1 MTGRILGIDHLGV
14 AVRDP
19 RQRLPLWAELLG
31 LELER
36 AEAVPPEGVRTWFLD
51 AGNAHVELLE
61 PLAADSPVGR
71 HLEKRGEG
79 IHHLCLRVDDL
90 DAVLARLAA
99 RGIEPLGGG
108 PRAGAGGARVAFL
121 HPRDTGGVLLELS
134 ERPGGGEEKN
144 GPRGLR
150 PGDVVVL
157 YLRDPKVR
165 LVGLLEALGPE
176 GVTIRGIDLEAFE
189 DWTNQWARGEA
200 GPLAPGLQFLPAHR
214 VEKLLADQAV
224 PGLVSLGEQFRERT
238 GRELRDALA
247 ARDEGK
253 DR

>member
-1 MTGRILGIDHLGV
+1 MKGRIVGIDHLGV

-19 RQRLPLWAELLG
+19 RERLPLWADLLG
-31 LELER
+31 LELEG
-36 AEAVPPEGVRTWFLD
+36 AEAVPSEGVRTWML
-51 AGNAHVELLE
+51 AVGGAHVELLE
-61 PLAADSPVGR
+61 PLADDSPVGQY
-71 HLEKRGEG
+71 LAKRGEG

-90 DAVLARLAA
+90 EAILARLAA

-108 PRAGAGGARVAFL
+108 ARAGAGGARVAFL

-134 ERPGGGEEKN
+134 ERPGAGRED

-165 LVGLLEALGPE
+165 LVGLLEGLGPE

-189 DWTNQWARGEA
+189 DWTNQWARDEA

-214 VEKLLADQAV
+214 VEKLLADQAA

-247 ARDEGK
+247 GRAEERD
-253 DR
+253 R